1 MKKDM
6 IISIKGTQRFEHSFD
21 KIELIVSGTM
31 ESRAGKYYI
40 KYDESDETG
49 FRDSTVMLEV
59 GDDSVLMRRKGRT
72 ANTEMMFKSGEKHI
86 CHYDTGY
93 GIMNMGVSTRR
104 INNALSGDGGRLY
117 IKYAIDIDNTHA
129 GNNTFEIT
137 LKEAGGS
144 NDKSDKIS

>member
-6 IISIKGTQRFEHSFD
+6 IISIKGTQKYEHVYD
-21 KIELIVSGTM
+21 KIELIVSGTL
-31 ESRAGKYYI
+31 ESESGKYYI
-40 KYDESDETG
+40 KYDESDESG
-49 FRDSTVMLEV
+49 FKDSTVMLEV
-59 GDDSVLMRRKGRT
+59 EDDSVLMRRKSRA
-72 ANTEMMFKSGEKHI
+72 ANTVMMFKSGEKHI

-93 GIMNMGVSTRR
+93 GVMNMGVSTRR
-104 INNALSGDGGRLY
+104 IHNALKSDGGRLY

-137 LKEAGGS
+137 LKEAGRS